1 MFSNII
7 LGLFSLIGLLVCLY
21 FAKTI
26 LEEIWRASR
35 QAHRLASAQKRMME
49 MSGNT
54 PPSFFLMWRTYF
66 KSDFFS
72 FYSSKRIG
80 CFELDYNP
88 SIRARAY
95 R

>member
-1 MFSNII
+1 MFLNII
-7 LGLFSLIGLLVCLY
+7 FSLFSLIGLVVSLY
-21 FAKTI
+21 FAKAI

-49 MSGNT
+49 MRGDT
-54 PPSFFLMWRTYF
+54 APSFFLMWRTYF

-72 FYSSKRIG
+72 FYSCKRIG

>member
-1 MFSNII
+1 MFVNII
-7 LGLFSLIGLLVCLY
+7 IGFFSLIGLAVFLY
-21 FAKTI
+21 FLKAI
-26 LEEIWRASR
+26 VSEVWRAAR
-35 QAHRLASAQKRMME
+35 QAHRLASAQKRMMN
-49 MSGNT
+49 MRGNT